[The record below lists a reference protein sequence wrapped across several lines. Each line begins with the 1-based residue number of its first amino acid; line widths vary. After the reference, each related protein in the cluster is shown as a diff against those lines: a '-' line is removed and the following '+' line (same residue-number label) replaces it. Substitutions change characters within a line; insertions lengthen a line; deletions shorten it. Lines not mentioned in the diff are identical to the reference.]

1 MRSLLLD
8 TGVFVALLD
17 KSEKNHKRCV
27 DFFRDF
33 RGEVFTT
40 EPVLTETLYLLGPSI
55 RAEKTCVDFILNGG
69 ATLIPQSAAS
79 LARAIDL
86 MERYKNVPMDFAD
99 ATLVALAEEA
109 GVDEIFTLDLRG
121 FNTYRIH
128 GRKAFRILPQGMVFK

>member
-86 MERYKNVPMDFAD
+86 MERYKNVPMDFTD

-109 GVDEIFTLDLRG
+109 GLMRFLRS
-121 FNTYRIH
+121 I
-128 GRKAFRILPQGMVFK
+128 